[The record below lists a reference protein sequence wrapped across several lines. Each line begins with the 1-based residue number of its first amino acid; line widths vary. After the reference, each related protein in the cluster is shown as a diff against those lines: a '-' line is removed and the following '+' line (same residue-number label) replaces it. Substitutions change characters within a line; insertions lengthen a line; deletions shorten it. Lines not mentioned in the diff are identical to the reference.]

1 MLQVD
6 EWAEF
11 QAPPNVGVL
20 IKVLRQE
27 LDAVLAAKITNPG
40 LDVHS
45 NKCVSVIM
53 SLLATDGF

>member
-1 MLQVD
+1 
-6 EWAEF
+6 
-11 QAPPNVGVL
+11 VGVL